1 MTVMRGRVTNV
12 ATAGV
17 FVRVAALGPDV
28 VGPLEWVGV
37 QPAPDDGVLVFN
49 AGSESA
55 PDLLVM
61 LVGEWP

>member
-1 MTVMRGRVTNV
+1 VSAVD
-12 ATAGV
+12 TAGV

-28 VGPLEWVGV
+28 VGPLEWLGTKPGV
-37 QPAPDDGVLVFN
+37 DEGVLVLN

>member
-1 MTVMRGRVTNV
+1 M
-12 ATAGV
+12 A
-17 FVRVAALGPDV
+17 VRVFAH
-28 VGPLEWVGV
+28 PLRL
-37 QPAPDDGVLVFN
+37 DDGVLVFN